1 MVSLLSVVETGVE
14 EVDSG
19 VSVTVGV
26 LCGLPGM
33 LRLVEDSVTEAGVDG
48 ATDDGLCDTVTEALL
63 GATELTGETAMADDE
78 APEAV
83 WEG

>member
-26 LCGLPGM
+26 LCELPEM
-33 LRLVEDSVTEAGVDG
+33 PRLVEDSVTEAGVDG
-48 ATDDGLCDTVTEALL
+48 AIDDELCDTVKEALL
-63 GATELTGETAMADDE
+63 EATELTGETALVDDE
-78 APEAV
+78 APG
-83 WEG
+83 EG